1 MEYKNLTKDQ
11 KIPALGLGTWR
22 MGGGLTADRSNDQ
35 KYIEA
40 IRYAVKCG
48 ITHIDTAEIYGAGH
62 TEEIVGEAIN
72 KFDRQKLFITTK
84 VSPQH
89 LFFPSQI
96 RRSCQ
101 NSLKRL
107 GLNYIDLYLIHWPN
121 PISPMRAVISTLD
134 ELVKEGKIRY
144 IGVSNFSAR
153 QLQNAQK
160 YIKNKQSLRSSSFDE
175 LRTAGLK
182 IVTNQVHYRL
192 LHREPEKELLAY
204 CQKEGIILTAYSPL
218 EIGELAESEFD
229 AQETVAKKYRKTPI
243 QVALRWLI
251 EKENVIAI
259 PKASSKPHI
268 NELLGSLGWTLKKE
282 DQEYL
287 SSAF

>member
-1 MEYKNLTKDQ
+1 MEFKNLTKNQ
-11 KIPALGLGTWR
+11 KIPVLGLGTWR
-22 MGGGLTADRSNDQ
+22 MGGELWRDSSNDQ
-35 KYIEA
+35 RYVDA
-40 IRYAVKCG
+40 ISYAIKSG

-62 TEEIVGEAIN
+62 TEEIVGEAIK

-121 PISPMRAVISTLD
+121 PLAPIRGVMRTLD

-153 QLQNAQK
+153 QLANAQK
-160 YIKNKQSLRSSSFDE
+160 YTKN
-175 LRTAGLK
+175 K
-182 IVTNQVHYRL
+182 IVTNQVHYSL

-218 EIGELAESEFD
+218 EIGQLAESEFD
-229 AQETVAKKYRKTPI
+229 AQETVAKKYRKTPV

-251 EKENVIAI
+251 EKESVIAI

-268 NELLGSLGWTLKKE
+268 NELLGSLGWKLKKE

-287 SSAF
+287 CSSF

>member
-1 MEYKNLTKDQ
+1 MEFKILSSGE

-22 MGGGLTADRSNDQ
+22 MGGELWRDSSNDQ
-35 KYIEA
+35 RYVDA
-40 IRYAVKCG
+40 ISYAIKSG

-62 TEEIVGEAIN
+62 TEELVGEATR
-72 KFDRQKLFITTK
+72 KFDRQKLFLTTK

-89 LFFPSQI
+89 LFSPSQI
-96 RRSCQ
+96 KKSCQ

-121 PISPMRAVISTLD
+121 PFSPMRAVMRTLD

-144 IGVSNFSAR
+144 IGVSNFSVR
-153 QLQNAQK
+153 QFANAQK
-160 YIKNKQSLRSSSFDE
+160 YTKD
-175 LRTAGLK
+175 K
-182 IVTNQVHYRL
+182 IVTNQVHYSL

-218 EIGELAESEFD
+218 EIGQLAESEFD
-229 AQETVAKKYRKTPI
+229 ALETVAKKYRKTPV

-251 EKENVIAI
+251 EKPYVIVI
-259 PKASSKPHI
+259 PKASTREHLD
-268 NELLGSLGWTLKKE
+268 ELLGALGWKLKKA

-287 SSAF
+287 SSSF

>member
-1 MEYKNLTKDQ
+1 
-11 KIPALGLGTWR
+11 
-22 MGGGLTADRSNDQ
+22 MGGGLTAQDRSNDQ
-35 KYIEA
+35 KYIDA
-40 IRYAVKCG
+40 IHYAIKFG

-62 TEEIVGEAIN
+62 TEEIVGEAIKQFN
-72 KFDRQKLFITTK
+72 RKKLFITTK

-89 LFFPSQI
+89 LFLPSQI

-101 NSLKRL
+101 KSLARL

-121 PISPMRAVISTLD
+121 PLAPMKAVMRTLD

-144 IGVSNFSAR
+144 IGVSNFSVR
-153 QLQNAQK
+153 QLANAQK
-160 YIKNKQSLRSSSFDE
+160 YTKNK
-175 LRTAGLK
+175 
-182 IVTNQVHYRL
+182 IITNQVHYSL

-218 EIGELAESEFD
+218 EIGQLAKNKFD
-229 AQETVAKKYRKTPI
+229 TLETIAKKYHKTPV

-251 EKENVIAI
+251 EKESVIAI
-259 PKASSKPHI
+259 PKASTKPHI
-268 NELLGSLGWTLKKE
+268 DELLGSLGWKMEKV

-287 SSAF
+287 SSSF

>member
-1 MEYKNLTKDQ
+1 MEFVTLSSGE
-11 KIPALGLGTWR
+11 KIAALGLGTWR

-35 KYIEA
+35 KYVEA
-40 IRYAVKCG
+40 IRYAIKRG

-62 TEEIVGEAIN
+62 TEEIVGEAIRQQAE
-72 KFDRQKLFITTK
+72 KGFDRKKLFITTK

-89 LFFPSQI
+89 LFLPSQI

-101 NSLKRL
+101 KSLKRL

-121 PISPMRAVISTLD
+121 PLALMRAVMRTLD

-144 IGVSNFSAR
+144 IGVSNFSVR
-153 QLQNAQK
+153 QLANAQK
-160 YIKNKQSLRSSSFDE
+160 YTKNK
-175 LRTAGLK
+175 
-182 IVTNQVHYRL
+182 IITNQVHYSL
-192 LHREPEKELLAY
+192 LHHEPEKELLAY

-218 EIGELAESEFD
+218 EIGELAQGEYQALKS
-229 AQETVAKKYRKTPI
+229 VAKKYQKTPI

-251 EKENVIAI
+251 EKPNVIAI
-259 PKASSKPHI
+259 PKASTKPHI
-268 NELLGSLGWTLKKE
+268 DDLLGSLGWKMAKV
-282 DQEYL
+282 DQDYL